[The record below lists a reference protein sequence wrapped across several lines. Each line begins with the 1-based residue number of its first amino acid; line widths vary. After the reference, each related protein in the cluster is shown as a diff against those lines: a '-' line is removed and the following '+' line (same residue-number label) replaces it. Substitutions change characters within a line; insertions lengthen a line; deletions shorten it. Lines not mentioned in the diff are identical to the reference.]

1 MKIKK
6 IIAMFATVAII
17 SGIGGSVVMAAPK
30 TEANLETVAIS
41 EEEAIQILEDVTP
54 LDEIMPFSLSTTTMR
69 LTKKNNKLYVAWT
82 VKSTCVATKIGIS
95 SLKLQMYSNGTW
107 KNIKKGSY
115 SAKNKMVYTSG
126 YSYASAKSG
135 VKYRAVGTAYTI
147 VNGIKKTSKVKT
159 SEFTY

>member
-54 LDEIMPFSLSTTTMR
+54 LDEIMPIL
-69 LTKKNNKLYVAWT
+69 
-82 VKSTCVATKIGIS
+82 VAT
-95 SLKLQMYSNGTW
+95 Q
-107 KNIKKGSY
+107 
-115 SAKNKMVYTSG
+115 VD
-126 YSYASAKSG
+126 
-135 VKYRAVGTAYTI
+135 
-147 VNGIKKTSKVKT
+147 
-159 SEFTY
+159 FTVHAT

>member
-69 LTKKNNKLYVAWT
+69 LTKKNNK
-82 VKSTCVATKIGIS
+82 
-95 SLKLQMYSNGTW
+95 
-107 KNIKKGSY
+107 KNP
-115 SAKNKMVYTSG
+115 
-126 YSYASAKSG
+126 
-135 VKYRAVGTAYTI
+135 
-147 VNGIKKTSKVKT
+147 
-159 SEFTY
+159 

>member
-69 LTKKNNKLYVAWT
+69 LTKKIINFMLH
-82 VKSTCVATKIGIS
+82 G
-95 SLKLQMYSNGTW
+95 Q
-107 KNIKKGSY
+107 
-115 SAKNKMVYTSG
+115 
-126 YSYASAKSG
+126 
-135 VKYRAVGTAYTI
+135 
-147 VNGIKKTSKVKT
+147 
-159 SEFTY
+159 